1 MEQKQQNLKRMKLST
16 KYQQII
22 LASSSQA
29 RIEYLE
35 HQRINFQIRPHKIDE
50 NIIKKKKLPFTKIVE
65 TLAKSK
71 AQSVIEKKD
80 ELIIGSDQILICESK
95 LIDKPRTINEAK
107 QNLIFLRNK
116 KHKLISS
123 VVVIYRND
131 IVFKETKEAI
141 LKMKN
146 ISDNDIEIYLAKNK
160 ETALNCVGSYKIE
173 ENNKYNF
180 LDVIEGDLE
189 TIIGFP
195 VSKFIERIK
204 K

>member
-1 MEQKQQNLKRMKLST
+1 MKLST

-35 HQRINFQIRPHKIDE
+35 RQKINFRIRSHKIDE
-50 NIIKKKKLPFTKIVE
+50 SVIKKKNLPFTNLVE
-65 TLAKSK
+65 TLAKLK
-71 AQSVIEKKD
+71 AQSVMENKD

-95 LIDKPRTINEAK
+95 LMDKPKTINEAK

-123 VVVIYRND
+123 VVVIYRDD
-131 IVFKETKEAI
+131 IVFKKTKEAI
-141 LKMKN
+141 LQMKN

-173 ENNKYNF
+173 ENSKYNF
-180 LDVIEGDLE
+180 LEVIEGDLE

>member
-1 MEQKQQNLKRMKLST
+1 MKLST

-35 HQRINFQIRPHKIDE
+35 RQKINFQIRPHKVDE
-50 NIIKKKKLPFTKIVE
+50 SIIKKKKKPFTKIVE
-65 TLAKSK
+65 TLAKLK
-71 AQSVIEKKD
+71 AQSVIEGKG

>member
-16 KYQQII
+16 EYQQII
-22 LASSSQA
+22 LASSSKA

-35 HQRINFQIRPHKIDE
+35 RQKINFLIRPHKIDE
-50 NIIKKKKLPFTKIVE
+50 SIIKNQKLPFTKIVE
-65 TLAKSK
+65 TLAKMK
-71 AQSVIEKKD
+71 AQSVIENKD
-80 ELIIGSDQILICESK
+80 ELIIGSDQILTCESK

-123 VVVIYRND
+123 VIVINRDD

-141 LKMKN
+141 LQMNN

-160 ETALNCVGSYKIE
+160 QTALNCVGSYKIE

-180 LDVIEGDLE
+180 LEVIEGDLE

-195 VSKFIERIK
+195 ASKFIERIK

>member
-1 MEQKQQNLKRMKLST
+1 MKLST

-35 HQRINFQIRPHKIDE
+35 SQNINFQIRPHKIDE
-50 NIIKKKKLPFTKIVE
+50 SIIKKKKLHFTKIVE
-65 TLAKSK
+65 TLAKLK
-71 AQSVIEKKD
+71 AQSVIENKD
-80 ELIIGSDQILICESK
+80 ELVIGSDQILICESK

-107 QNLIFLRNK
+107 RNLIFLRNK

-123 VVVIYRND
+123 VVVIYRD
-131 IVFKETKEAI
+131 EIVFKETKEAI
-141 LKMKN
+141 LQMKN

-180 LDVIEGDLE
+180 LEVIKGDLE

-195 VSKFIERIK
+195 ASKFIERIK

>member
-1 MEQKQQNLKRMKLST
+1 MELST

-29 RIEYLE
+29 RIEYLKR
-35 HQRINFQIRPHKIDE
+35 QNISFQIRPHKIDE
-50 NIIKKKKLPFTKIVE
+50 SIIKKKKLPFTKIVE
-65 TLAKSK
+65 ILAKTK
-71 AQSVIEKKD
+71 AQSVIKKKD
-80 ELIIGSDQILICESK
+80 EIIIGSDQILICEGK
-95 LIDKPRTINEAK
+95 LINKPRSVHEAK
-107 QNLIFLRNK
+107 QNLIFLKNK

-123 VVVIYRND
+123 VVVICKDN

-141 LKMKN
+141 LKMRDIN
-146 ISDNDIEIYLAKNK
+146 NRDIEMYLAKNK
-160 ETALNCVGSYKIE
+160 QTALNCIGSYKIE

-180 LDVIEGDLE
+180 LEVIEGDLE

-195 VSKFIERIK
+195 AGKFIERIK

>member
-1 MEQKQQNLKRMKLST
+1 MELST

-29 RIEYLE
+29 RIEYLKR
-35 HQRINFQIRPHKIDE
+35 QNISFQIRPHKIDE
-50 NIIKKKKLPFTKIVE
+50 SIIKKKRLPFTKIVE
-65 TLAKSK
+65 ILAKTK
-71 AQSVIEKKD
+71 AQSVIKKKD
-80 ELIIGSDQILICESK
+80 EIIIGSDQILICEGK
-95 LIDKPRTINEAK
+95 LIDKPRSVHEAK
-107 QNLIFLRNK
+107 QNLIFLKNK

-123 VVVIYRND
+123 VVVICKDD

-141 LKMKN
+141 LKMRDIN
-146 ISDNDIEIYLAKNK
+146 NRDIEMYLAKNK
-160 ETALNCVGSYKIE
+160 QTALNCIGSYKIE

-180 LDVIEGDLE
+180 LEVIEGDLE

-195 VSKFIERIK
+195 AGKFIERIK

>member
-1 MEQKQQNLKRMKLST
+1 MKLST

-35 HQRINFQIRPHKIDE
+35 RQKINFQKRPPKVE
-50 NIIKKKKLPFTKIVE
+50 ESIIKKKKKPFTKIVE
-65 TLAKSK
+65 TLAKLK
-71 AQSVIEKKD
+71 AQSVIEGKG

-123 VVVIYRND
+123 VVVIYRDD

-141 LKMKN
+141 LQMKN

-173 ENNKYNF
+173 ENSKYNF
-180 LDVIEGDLE
+180 LEEIEGDLE

>member
-1 MEQKQQNLKRMKLST
+1 MKLST
-16 KYQQII
+16 KYQQIV

-35 HQRINFQIRPHKIDE
+35 RQKISFRIRPHKIDE
-50 NIIKKKKLPFTKIVE
+50 SIIKQKNLHFIKIVE
-65 TLAKSK
+65 TLAKLK
-71 AQSVIEKKD
+71 AQSVIENKD

-95 LIDKPRTINEAK
+95 LIDKPKTINEAK
-107 QNLIFLRNK
+107 QNLVFLRNK

-123 VVVIYRND
+123 VVVIYRDD

-141 LKMKN
+141 LQMKN
-146 ISDNDIEIYLAKNK
+146 ISDKDIEIYLAKNK

-173 ENNKYNF
+173 ENSKYNF
-180 LDVIEGDLE
+180 LEVIEGDLE

-195 VSKFIERIK
+195 ASKFIERIK

>member
-1 MEQKQQNLKRMKLST
+1 MKLST

-35 HQRINFQIRPHKIDE
+35 RQKINFLIRPHKIE
-50 NIIKKKKLPFTKIVE
+50 ESFIKNKKLPFTKTVE
-65 TLAKSK
+65 TLAKLK
-71 AQSVIEKKD
+71 AQSVIENED
-80 ELIIGSDQILICESK
+80 ELIIGSDQILVCERK
-95 LIDKPRTINEAK
+95 LINKPRTINEAK

-123 VVVIYRND
+123 VIVINRND

-141 LKMKN
+141 LQMNN
-146 ISDNDIEIYLAKNK
+146 ISDNDINIYLAKNK

-180 LDVIEGDLE
+180 LKVIEGDLE

-195 VSKFIERIK
+195 ASKFIERIK

>member
-1 MEQKQQNLKRMKLST
+1 MEKKQQNLKKMKLST

-35 HQRINFQIRPHKIDE
+35 RQNINFQIRPHKIDE
-50 NIIKKKKLPFTKIVE
+50 SIVKKKKLPFPKLVE
-65 TLAKSK
+65 TLAETK
-71 AQSVIEKKD
+71 AQSVVKKKD

-95 LIDKPRTINEAK
+95 LIDKPRTVHEAK

-116 KHKLISS
+116 KHKLISA
-123 VVVIYRND
+123 VVVICKGN

-141 LKMKN
+141 LKMRN
-146 ISDNDIEIYLAKNK
+146 ISDNDIEMYLAKNK
-160 ETALNCVGSYKIE
+160 KTALNCIGSYKIE

-180 LDVIEGDLE
+180 LEIIEGDLE

-195 VSKFIERIK
+195 AGKFIERIK

>member
-16 KYQQII
+16 EYQQII
-22 LASSSQA
+22 LASSSKA

-35 HQRINFQIRPHKIDE
+35 RQKINFLIRPHKIDE
-50 NIIKKKKLPFTKIVE
+50 SIIKNQKLPFTKIVE
-65 TLAKSK
+65 TLAKMK
-71 AQSVIEKKD
+71 AQSVIENKD
-80 ELIIGSDQILICESK
+80 ELIIGSDQILTCESK

-123 VVVIYRND
+123 VIVINRDD

-141 LKMKN
+141 LQMNN

-160 ETALNCVGSYKIE
+160 QTALNCVGSYKIE

-180 LDVIEGDLE
+180 LEVIEGDLE

>member
-1 MEQKQQNLKRMKLST
+1 MKLST

-35 HQRINFQIRPHKIDE
+35 RQKINFQIRPHKVDE
-50 NIIKKKKLPFTKIVE
+50 SIIKKKKIPFTKIVE
-65 TLAKSK
+65 TLAKLK
-71 AQSVIEKKD
+71 AQSVIEGKG

-141 LKMKN
+141 LKMKK

-180 LDVIEGDLE
+180 LDIIEGDLE

>member
-1 MEQKQQNLKRMKLST
+1 MKLST

-22 LASSSQA
+22 LASSSLA
-29 RIEYLE
+29 RIEYLKG
-35 HQRINFQIRPHKIDE
+35 QNINFQIRPHKIDE
-50 NIIKKKKLPFTKIVE
+50 SIIKKKKLHFTKIVE
-65 TLAKSK
+65 TLAKLK
-71 AQSVIEKKD
+71 AQSVIENKD
-80 ELIIGSDQILICESK
+80 ELVIGSDQILICESK

-107 QNLIFLRNK
+107 RNLIFLRNK

-123 VVVIYRND
+123 VVVIYRDD

-141 LKMKN
+141 LQMKN

-173 ENNKYNF
+173 ENSKYNF
-180 LDVIEGDLE
+180 LEEIEGDLE

-195 VSKFIERIK
+195 ASKFIERIK